1 MTFNRQVTN
10 KDIFG
15 KSLLDILNDI
25 REGKRTREEAFK
37 LQRAQSEAK
46 RRPIRESNMDIDNY
60 DEELEFSSKRKLTKE
75 QIRIRETHALYLQN
89 LEKYSQ
95 QKQLLKDLDFSR
107 EYIDKKNGNR
117 YVPLKKSYI

>member
-1 MTFNRQVTN
+1 
-10 KDIFG
+10 
-15 KSLLDILNDI
+15 
-25 REGKRTREEAFK
+25 
-37 LQRAQSEAK
+37 
-46 RRPIRESNMDIDNY
+46 MDIDNY

-95 QKQLLKDLDFSR
+95 QKQLLKDLDFTR

-117 YVPLKKSYI
+117 YVPLKKSYIQKYSPAKIYRNIIDNSDGKQDIYTQSLVQ